1 MNSIGVILLEIESI
15 LSNWKSVHECD
26 DINEANGNL
35 QLIISRFV
43 SHQLFSELSIL
54 IKPFRLK
61 ELANQKALITACEE
75 TLTSNTARK
84 VESPVISRWRH
95 LFDFNNSYISP
106 SIELALFVCLMAGC
120 KHFLTYLKA
129 FSSIKP

>member
-15 LSNWKSVHECD
+15 LSNWKSVHECGN
-26 DINEANGNL
+26 INEANGNQ

-75 TLTSNTARK
+75 TLTSNTAQK
-84 VESPVISRWRH
+84 VESPVFQGGSTCLISTTLTFLH
-95 LFDFNNSYISP
+95 LSNW
-106 SIELALFVCLMAGC
+106 LCL
-120 KHFLTYLKA
+120 YV
-129 FSSIKP
+129 